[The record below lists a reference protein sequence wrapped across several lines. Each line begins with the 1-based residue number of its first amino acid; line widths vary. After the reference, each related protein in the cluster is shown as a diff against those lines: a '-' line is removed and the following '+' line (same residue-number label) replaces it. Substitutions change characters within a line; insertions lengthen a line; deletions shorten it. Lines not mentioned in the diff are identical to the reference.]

1 MKAACRLILIALVCL
16 FLRQFAVA
24 QVPQISPFSADLQI
38 ISRDDRGPL
47 EATGQVYAGSG
58 HIRMN
63 LESAD
68 HQTAMIT
75 DLATKTTDI
84 LLIEQQMYIEHKADR
99 MPARGPGSV
108 GQELKTYDPQNPCAK
123 QPDLTCKKIGVE
135 EVSGRTCD
143 HWQITDKQN
152 RVTDLWI
159 DQKLSFPVKVTT
171 KASTMLLTN
180 IKEGEPAASLFE
192 IPPGYHKLDMGG
204 MLPPGAG
211 GPPHN

>member
-1 MKAACRLILIALVCL
+1 MKFFFCLILATLML
-16 FLRQFAVA
+16 ATFAVA

-38 ISRDDRGPL
+38 TSRDDRGPL

-63 LESAD
+63 LESAG
-68 HQTAMIT
+68 HETAMIT

-84 LLIEQQMYIEHKADR
+84 LLIEQQMYIEHKAGQ
-99 MPARGPGSV
+99 MPGRGPGSI
-108 GQELKTYDPQNPCAK
+108 GQELKSYDPQNPCAN

-143 HWQITDKQN
+143 HWQITDKQD

-159 DQKLSFPVKVTT
+159 DQKLHFPVKVTT
-171 KASTMLLTN
+171 KDSSMLLTN
-180 IKEGEPAASLFE
+180 IKEGQPDAGLFE
-192 IPPGYHKLDMGG
+192 IPSGYHKLDMGG
-204 MLPPGAG
+204 MRPPG